1 MAKRVVWKK
10 NDLVNIQLRDDLYTI
25 GQMLASSAMRFYDIS
40 NTDGIWNDVDL
51 NNVKPLFTVF
61 VGRIINK
68 YLIHS
73 KIKSP
78 TVIPSSEPYERY
90 WIQPYTIMDGDH
102 YNGDHYKGDFS
113 FVFLGGKL
121 IDNGAN
127 GEKGI
132 TNAPIIKEDLTLPED
147 RDLIEKYELT
157 SMWGDG
163 DLRDRLCRYFDTG
176 INRDD
181 LKFEVFPELWD
192 DREKLRPLTRR
203 LPEPYR

>member
-132 TNAPIIKEDLTLPED
+132 TNAPIIKEDLTLPKD

>member
-25 GQMLASSAMRFYDIS
+25 GQMLSSPSMRFYDIS
-40 NTDGIWNDVDL
+40 NTDGMWSDIDL
-51 NNVKPLFTVF
+51 NNVRPLFTVN
-61 VGRIINK
+61 VGNVINK
-68 YLIHS
+68 YLIQG

-78 TVIPSSEPYERY
+78 TVIPSSEPYVRY
-90 WIQPYTIMDGDH
+90 RIQPYTIMD
-102 YNGDHYKGDFS
+102 GDHYKGDFS
-113 FVFLGGKL
+113 FVFLGGEL
-121 IDNGAN
+121 IDVGAN
-127 GEKGI
+127 GEKSV
-132 TNAPIIKEDLTLPED
+132 THAPIIKEDLTLPED

-157 SMWGDG
+157 NMWGDG

>member
-25 GQMLASSAMRFYDIS
+25 GQMLVSPAMRFYDIS
-40 NTDGIWNDVDL
+40 NTDGIWNDIDL
-51 NNVKPLFTVF
+51 NNVKSLFRVY
-61 VGRIINK
+61 VGNVINK

-102 YNGDHYKGDFS
+102 YKGDFG
-113 FVFLGGKL
+113 FVFLGGEL
-121 IDNGAN
+121 VDVGAN
-127 GEKGI
+127 GEKSV
-132 TNAPIIKEDLTLPED
+132 THAPIIKEDLTLPED
-147 RDLIEKYELT
+147 RNLIEKYELT
-157 SMWGDG
+157 NMWGDG

>member
-1 MAKRVVWKK
+1 MLIMAKRVVWKK

-102 YNGDHYKGDFS
+102 YKGDFS

-163 DLRDRLCRYFDTG
+163 DLKDRLCRYFDTG